1 MTYHLRLKNA
11 MSYTG
16 VVNAT
21 REEPDVFTADEAIK
35 AAALRSGYFDLSMFW
50 PNRTRPPPLTPTPSR

>member
-21 REEPDVFTADEAIK
+21 REEPDAFY
-35 AAALRSGYFDLSMFW
+35 R
-50 PNRTRPPPLTPTPSR
+50 R

>member
-35 AAALRSGYFDLSMFW
+35 AAALRSGYFDLVDVLAEQD
-50 PNRTRPPPLTPTPSR
+50 TAA